1 MQWWQRNVKKSVLH
15 MYSCCFANLNVCF
28 FDIISHGHCR
38 SDIFNSSLEVF
49 KCMFRIIVAVLS
61 PVNWFRLITDRHG
74 NHIYGFTVCCNPEN
88 VLQCDEPISPLY
100 YDHLM
105 LMDAGCTTFSLHM
118 TQWAHNENPSRRK
131 GRPFLRWNLH
141 SVFVFSWLLPTSS
154 PNYPT
159 TPPTRTSRNNS
170 VK

>member
-1 MQWWQRNVKKSVLH
+1 

-159 TPPTRTSRNNS
+159 TPPTPPPEIDNHILEQLC
-170 VK
+170 

>member
-1 MQWWQRNVKKSVLH
+1 

-159 TPPTRTSRNNS
+159 TPPTPHPKLTTTSWNNS